1 MLGIPA
7 LVPSFVAAYSVVG
20 ERQQGTLE
28 PVLTTPIRR
37 EELLLGKAL
46 AALLPS
52 LAVAYLV
59 YGLFL
64 ACVELFAAPAVASA
78 LIRLPDLLAQLF
90 FTPLLAGWSIWIA
103 ILIST
108 RSNDIRVAQQF
119 AMLASLPS
127 IAVTTLVAFNV
138 IKVSLVA
145 GLVAAAALLLL
156 NLDRLAVRVGDV
168 RPRTAHHRH
177 EGMRYG
183 NRPTSLPHGGER
195 RKGPPSRGGRG
206 AVDVG
211 DRGVEGPIELL
222 VGLLAVE
229 ILGQRPREAGDQAV
243 VASEPGVGVGLGVA
257 AGQRDHPQDLGVLD
271 QLGVEVVRAG
281 WRASA

>member
-1 MLGIPA
+1 MRLNGRHVRAIIRKELRDFRRNRNITIGMAVVPVVFCIQPLVAVFTLDPAASTALGHEHVLLYMLGIPA

-52 LAVAYLV
+52 LLVAYLV

-78 LIRLPDLLAQLF
+78 LIRWPDLLAQLCV
-90 FTPLLAGWSIWIA
+90 TPLLAGWSIWVA

-108 RSNDIRVAQQF
+108 RSNDTRVAQQF

-127 IAVTTLVAFNV
+127 IAVTTLVALNV
-138 IKVSLVA
+138 IKVSLAA
-145 GLVAAAALLLL
+145 GLAAAAALLLL
-156 NLDRLAVRVGDV
+156 NQIGWRLASAMFDR
-168 RPRTAHHRH
+168 
-177 EGMRYG
+177 
-183 NRPTSLPHGGER
+183 ER
-195 RKGPPSRGGRG
+195 LIIGTKG
-206 AVDVG
+206 
-211 DRGVEGPIELL
+211 
-222 VGLLAVE
+222 
-229 ILGQRPREAGDQAV
+229 
-243 VASEPGVGVGLGVA
+243 
-257 AGQRDHPQDLGVLD
+257 
-271 QLGVEVVRAG
+271 
-281 WRASA
+281 

>member
-1 MLGIPA
+1 MSVNSRRVRAIIRKELRDFRRNRSLTVGMAIIPVLFCVQPLVAVFTLDPAASTTLRHQHVLLYMLGIPA

-52 LAVAYLV
+52 LAVAYVV

-78 LIRLPDLLAQLF
+78 LIRLPDLLAQLV
-90 FTPLLAGWSIWIA
+90 FTPLLAGWSIWLA

-108 RSNDIRVAQQF
+108 RSNDVRVAQQF
-119 AMLASLPS
+119 ALLVSLPS
-127 IAVTTLVAFNV
+127 IAVTTLIGLNV

-156 NLDRLAVRVGDV
+156 NR
-168 RPRTAHHRH
+168 
-177 EGMRYG
+177 
-183 NRPTSLPHGGER
+183 
-195 RKGPPSRGGRG
+195 
-206 AVDVG
+206 
-211 DRGVEGPIELL
+211 I
-222 VGLLAVE
+222 
-229 ILGQRPREAGDQAV
+229 
-243 VASEPGVGVGLGVA
+243 
-257 AGQRDHPQDLGVLD
+257 
-271 QLGVEVVRAG
+271 G
-281 WRASA
+281 WRFVSAMFDRERLITGTK